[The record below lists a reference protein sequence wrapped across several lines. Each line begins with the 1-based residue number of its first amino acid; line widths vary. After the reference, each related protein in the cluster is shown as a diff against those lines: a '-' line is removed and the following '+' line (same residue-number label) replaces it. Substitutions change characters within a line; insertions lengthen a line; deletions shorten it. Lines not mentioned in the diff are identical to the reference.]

1 MEDLDLNAV
10 NSVVNDV
17 DERMKY
23 FSEIGTPIIE
33 YYSNDLES
41 MMGTIRDFISSS
53 QKDRLNINELQY
65 YFLQLTN
72 LLYFVTTNVEKVGLL
87 MDLSNMSYKDAFNT
101 SLLENSSADAK
112 LTVAKLNALA
122 EKESLAE
129 NVLNFIYART
139 YKILK
144 AKVDSANEMI
154 RTLSKLISYQMQTS
168 QLTTED
174 KYEVNTKRL
183 LLEDR

>member
-17 DERMKY
+17 DERMRY
-23 FSEIGTPIIE
+23 FTEIGSPIIE
-33 YYSNDLES
+33 YYSSDLEN
-41 MMGTIRDFISSS
+41 MMGSIREFISSS
-53 QKDRLNINELQY
+53 NRDHFNVNELQY

-112 LTVAKLNALA
+112 MTVAKLNALA
-122 EKESLAE
+122 DKEALAE

-174 KYEVNTKRL
+174 KFEVNTKRL